1 MDTIP
6 ISAEKEGSMTPE
18 KNTQPTT
25 ILDIRPLREQ
35 VYEYLRSEMQARR
48 IIPGSLIRLNEISE
62 RLGISKTPLRD
73 AVIQLECEG
82 LVTILPRRGVLVNRL
97 TLDEIKKSLE
107 IVGALESAAI
117 HSVFFKIEQPHL
129 NEMERLNKEMR
140 KVIQS
145 KRFTSF
151 DPGYYELN
159 IAFHNVFL
167 DLSNNDYFQKIIT
180 PIKRRLY
187 DFPRFSYI
195 REWEAINCNEHEQLI
210 EYIKQG
216 DQHNAVIL
224 WKDSHWSFKA
234 HESYIRD
241 FYSQGDK
248 HIQDELKRFSDR
260 GR

>member
-1 MDTIP
+1 MPYENNTR
-6 ISAEKEGSMTPE
+6 STPM
-18 KNTQPTT
+18 
-25 ILDIRPLREQ
+25 LDIRPLREQ
-35 VYEYLRSEMQARR
+35 LYEYLRSEMQAGN

-73 AVIQLECEG
+73 AVIQLECDG

-97 TLDEIKKSLE
+97 TLDEIKKTLE

-140 KVIQS
+140 KLIQS
-145 KRFTSF
+145 DRFTSF
-151 DPGYYELN
+151 DPQYYELN

-167 DLSNNDYFQKIIT
+167 NLSDNDYFQKIIT
-180 PIKRRLY
+180 PIKKRLY
-187 DFPRFSYI
+187 DFPRFRYI
-195 REWEAINCNEHEQLI
+195 REWESINCDEHDRFI
-210 EYIKQG
+210 EYIKRG
-216 DQHNAVIL
+216 DRKNAVIL
-224 WKDSHWSFKA
+224 WRDSHWSFEA
-234 HESYIRD
+234 HERFIRE

-248 HIQDELKRFSDR
+248 HIQDELERFSAR